1 MQPIVSIVTA
11 TFNRAHLIQETL
23 RSIQKQ
29 TYKNWECL
37 IIDDGSTDQ
46 TEKVVES
53 FSKSDP
59 RFKYSKRGNEHLK
72 GLPGCRNDGLEK
84 AMGQFIVFFDDDDI
98 VHPNNLEICISEFN
112 RSEIDFCRYQREVFK
127 QKFSMHFNQSM
138 DYQKKNLDKTCIP
151 KVVTGQIPFNSCQVM
166 WKRGCFKNH
175 KFNEDLMYAEE
186 WECYLRILSEGCVG
200 VSIDKILFYARKHPH
215 SNTGEFWNNDPIRRK
230 SKVDAIR
237 LVVNNLISKD
247 LMTPELLRHFIQL
260 GIFLKEKTVVKH
272 VLEKTGAT
280 SLTKLRFNLLYDLY
294 PIIAL
299 GHRTRKLLK
308 KG

>member
-1 MQPIVSIVTA
+1 MQPIVSIITA
-11 TFNRAHLIQETL
+11 TFNRAHLIPETL

-127 QKFSMHFNQSM
+127 QKFSMYFNQSM

-166 WKRGCFKNH
+166 WKRECFKNH
-175 KFNEDLMYAEE
+175 KFNEKLMYAEE
-186 WECYLRILSEGCVG
+186 WECYLRILSEGCAG

-230 SKVDAIR
+230 SKVHAIR
-237 LVVNNLISKD
+237 LVVNNLIRKD
-247 LMTPELLRHFIQL
+247 LMTPGLLRYFIQL

-299 GHRTRKLLK
+299 GHRTRKLFK